1 MLVCVFSLV
10 LMYYLLE
17 VDYVD
22 YFVWVVID
30 GSDFVVDVCFVW
42 DEIDLMVVEIVF
54 MVVDVYQGRGIGS
67 FFIGVLFVVVWVDSV
82 ERFVVCMFFDNVL
95 M

>member
-67 FFIGVLFVVVWVDSV
+67 FFIGVLFVVVWVDGV

>member
-54 MVVDVYQGRGIGS
+54 MVVDVY
-67 FFIGVLFVVVWVDSV
+67 
-82 ERFVVCMFFDNVL
+82 
-95 M
+95 